1 MHSPEFVCDFIV
13 HCNVNPE
20 FTLGTSHV
28 EFAKKT
34 ITELG
39 STLFR
44 LQLVSDKSQVIAK
57 SFRVNRKVLYA
68 LRDEARR
75 QNLSLNT
82 VVNQLLINYAEYG
95 RFAERAHSMHL
106 VSEIVSEIL
115 NAANED
121 VIMLAGQNAG
131 KSAPMAMISLKSSD
145 VTMNSIIQYIQD
157 LASYAHLFSYNETN
171 VNGQWTITLSHELG
185 SKWSLFLTC
194 YFSEAFKMTGTEPK
208 IDTSERAVTIKL

>member
-1 MHSPEFVCDFIV
+1 MV
-13 HCNVNPE
+13 
-20 FTLGTSHV
+20 
-28 EFAKKT
+28 
-34 ITELG
+34 TE
-39 STLFR
+39 
-44 LQLVSDKSQVIAK
+44 KSQAVAK

-82 VVNQLLINYAEYG
+82 LVNQLFTNYAEYG
-95 RFAERAHSMHL
+95 RFAEKAHSMHL
-106 VSEIVSEIL
+106 VNETVSEIL

-145 VTMNSIIQYIQD
+145 VTMNSVIQYIQD

-185 SKWSLFLTC
+185 SKWSMFLKG

-208 IDTSERAVTIKL
+208 IETSDRAVTIKL